1 MCGLFPVPQ
10 ATKHDAGTTTSN
22 AAGTACSNRSLTL
35 PALENHM
42 APASQS
48 PSEMNLFDLLDE
60 LTTYG
65 ECRFDPELHTG
76 PDAFTVEPAAD
87 RMAREDAAREV
98 CEDCPVWDLCLDYA
112 LRLPKLPAGGI
123 WAGYTAREIAA
134 LRRDA
139 RQLGEAA

>member
-1 MCGLFPVPQ
+1 MCGPFPVPQ
-10 ATKHDAGTTTSN
+10 ATKHDAGTTTTTT
-22 AAGTACSNRSLTL
+22 AGTACPNRSLTL
-35 PALENHM
+35 PSLEEHM
-42 APASQS
+42 ADG
-48 PSEMNLFDLLDE
+48 PSEMNLFDLLDD

-98 CEDCPVWDLCLDYA
+98 CEDCPVWDLCLERA
-112 LRLPKLPAGGI
+112 LRLPKLPAAGI
-123 WAGYTAREIAA
+123 WAGYTTREIAA